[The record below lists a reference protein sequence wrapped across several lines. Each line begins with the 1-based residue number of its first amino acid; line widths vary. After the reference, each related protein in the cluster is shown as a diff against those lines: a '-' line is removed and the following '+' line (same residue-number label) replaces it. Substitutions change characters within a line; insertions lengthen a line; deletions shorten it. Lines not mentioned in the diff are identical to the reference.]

1 MFSGL
6 PARLI
11 ENIPFRSV
19 VVPMVTPFT
28 CTVAPISGSP
38 VAASVTVPETVRGAD
53 CAYIP
58 QGTAKIPPDNTA
70 STINRAVP
78 QHIINLNTF
87 HDFLGSNISDS

>member
-1 MFSGL
+1 
-6 PARLI
+6 
-11 ENIPFRSV
+11 
-19 VVPMVTPFT
+19 MVTPFT

-58 QGTAKIPPDNTA
+58 QGTENT
-70 STINRAVP
+70 SGQHGEHNQPRSP